1 LKKIHIRS
9 EGVQFRKREWDISKK
24 GHLRKSLAKHGL
36 VWTAVSAIYAS
47 AEVVMT
53 RDPTPDLVETE
64 AFVERR
70 FEVRISEAR
79 ACNSVRESGILA
91 RRDICARA

>member
-1 LKKIHIRS
+1 
-9 EGVQFRKREWDISKK
+9 
-24 GHLRKSLAKHGL
+24 
-36 VWTAVSAIYAS
+36 
-47 AEVVMT
+47 MT

-70 FEVRISEAR
+70 FEDRKVIADKLSEAR